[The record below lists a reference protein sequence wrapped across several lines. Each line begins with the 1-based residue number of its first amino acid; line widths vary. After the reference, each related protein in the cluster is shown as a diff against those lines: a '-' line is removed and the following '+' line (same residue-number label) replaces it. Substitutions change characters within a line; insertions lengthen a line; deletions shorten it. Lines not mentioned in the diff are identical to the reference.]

1 MGGYMNSQKGEERL
15 INQWMDEWM
24 DGWLV
29 LERFT
34 LKMSVGKEGFLR
46 EPFLPGRR
54 KEVLM
59 V

>member
-1 MGGYMNSQKGEERL
+1 MTRLTDGWMGG
-15 INQWMDEWM
+15 WMDEWM

>member
-1 MGGYMNSQKGEERL
+1 
-15 INQWMDEWM
+15 MDEWM